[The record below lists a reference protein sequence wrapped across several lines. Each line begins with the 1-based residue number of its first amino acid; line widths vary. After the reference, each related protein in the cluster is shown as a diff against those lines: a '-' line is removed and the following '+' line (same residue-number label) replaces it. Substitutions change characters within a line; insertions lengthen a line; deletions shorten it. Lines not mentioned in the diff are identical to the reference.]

1 MHPAYVGSAGR
12 SAGVGCARAVNAVPS
27 ALTRNSALRRLGV
40 GRRRYRGRVVAFGG
54 VSGSFRR
61 RATPSESTPAADEA
75 RLLDIAIPD
84 LDWRAFPP
92 ATEHT
97 HFAAPSGQLAR
108 VALGPISGPRVVLV
122 PGATGSKEDFVLM
135 MPLLA
140 ASGYRVEAF
149 DLAGQYESSDA
160 GPWNLTPARS
170 RYDVRLFLDDLL
182 AVLDDGAA
190 HAHVL
195 GYSFA
200 GTVGGMAL
208 LERPDRFA
216 SLTLLSA
223 PPEHGQ
229 AFRSVKRIGPISAVT
244 SPRQG
249 AALMLWGIRNNLNRV
264 PPRRLAFVRERFA
277 LTRRESVD
285 DIIGLMM
292 QTPDLRAGL
301 AASLVPK
308 LVAVGEH
315 DLWPRELHARFAREI
330 DARFAVYPTGHSPCE
345 TAPHQL
351 VRDMQALFAE
361 TDVIP

>member
-1 MHPAYVGSAGR
+1 M
-12 SAGVGCARAVNAVPS
+12 PS

-75 RLLDIAIPD
+75 RLLDNAIPD

-97 HFAAPSGQLAR
+97 SFAAPSGQLAR

-292 QTPDLRAGL
+292 RTPDLRAEL
-301 AASLVPK
+301 AGSPVAK

-315 DLWPRELHARFAREI
+315 DLWPRALHERFAREI
-330 DARFAVYPTGHSPCE
+330 GARLEVYPSGHSPCE
-345 TAPHQL
+345 QSPNQL
-351 VRDMQALFAE
+351 ARDLLELFAE
-361 TDVIP
+361 AGLTP

>member
-1 MHPAYVGSAGR
+1 M
-12 SAGVGCARAVNAVPS
+12 
-27 ALTRNSALRRLGV
+27 
-40 GRRRYRGRVVAFGG
+40 VAFGG
-54 VSGSFRR
+54 VRGSFRR
-61 RATPSESTPAADEA
+61 RGTASESEPPAADEA
-75 RLLDIAIPD
+75 RLLDNAIPD

-92 ATEHT
+92 GTEHT
-97 HFAAPSGQLAR
+97 RFDAPSGRLAR
-108 VALGPISGPRVVLV
+108 VALGPISGPRVVLI

-140 ASGYRVEAF
+140 ASGYRVESF

-160 GPWNLTPARS
+160 GPWNLSPARS
-170 RYDVRLFLDDLL
+170 RYDERLFLDDLL
-182 AVLDDGAA
+182 ALLDDGAA

-200 GTVGGMAL
+200 GTLGSMAL

-229 AFRSVKRIGPISAVT
+229 AFRSVKRIGAISGFT

-292 QTPDLRAGL
+292 QTPDLTAGL
-301 AASLVPK
+301 VASPVPK

-315 DLWPRELHARFAREI
+315 DLWPRELHARFANEI
-330 DARFAVYPTGHSPCE
+330 GARFAVYPTGHSPCE
-345 TAPHQL
+345 TTPHQL
-351 VRDMQALFAE
+351 VRDMQQLFAE
-361 TDVIP
+361 TDVTP